1 MNTLKLFILLY
12 ADDIVILAETEIE
25 LQTRL
30 NILKDYCLKWRL
42 TVNIN
47 KTKVVIFR
55 KGGRKH
61 KMFSM
66 VMRNW
71 KL

>member
-12 ADDIVILAETEIE
+12 ADDIVFLAETETD
-25 LQTRL
+25 LQTGL

-47 KTKVVIFR
+47 KTKIMIF
-55 KGGRKH
+55 
-61 KMFSM
+61 FI
-66 VMRNW
+66 
-71 KL
+71 LE